1 MKVIPIIISMILASS
16 TLGYGLASATNAT
29 PCTASY
35 PCAQICG
42 DHPCAP
48 GEVYVPSSQGSTK
61 TNVTANTITKTNVTA
76 NTITKTNVT
85 ANTITKTNVTA
96 NTITTTNGTASPS
109 MTKSM
114 NKTSTNMT
122 NVNGTMNK
130 NMTEF
135 MMPKN
140 TTMVST
146 GAMEKMN
153 KTKDMGATGAKSST
167 GMMEMMAK
175 GKATG
180 TTGKA
185 SKNNGMN
192 TNASGI
198 MSPRKQIAQ
207 GISPGKVQCKS
218 GYQLILNKFD
228 SRPACV
234 SPAVL
239 NILTSR
245 GWG

>member
-48 GEVYVPSSQGSTK
+48 GEVYVPSSQGS
-61 TNVTANTITKTNVTA
+61 
-76 NTITKTNVT
+76 TKTNVT